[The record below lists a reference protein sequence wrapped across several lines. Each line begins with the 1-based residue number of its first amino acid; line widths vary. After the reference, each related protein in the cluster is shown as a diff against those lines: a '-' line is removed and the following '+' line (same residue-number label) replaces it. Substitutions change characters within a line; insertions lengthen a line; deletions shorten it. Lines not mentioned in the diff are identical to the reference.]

1 MMTNTGAGPGDE
13 EAGGEGQRQ
22 RPGHAGALH
31 WLTVQDDLLRSLAHA
46 LSNRVGTVMALSALL
61 ETGTD
66 PARIGKGLGAETER
80 MDQLLRLLRAL
91 SRPAEPTI
99 EPMLLSDAVD
109 VAVRLAAEHVTARTV
124 RVTWAEG
131 SSPLPVRADPV
142 AVAHAATVALLTVAR
157 GAGPEGGVHVVVQAV
172 GDRVETILCA
182 EDATVR
188 AEPEE
193 AVDDG
198 MADGIADGAS
208 AIAWLLAACGG
219 LPLTT
224 ATGGVGFSLPGLAAG
239 RSGA

>member
-1 MMTNTGAGPGDE
+1 M
-13 EAGGEGQRQ
+13 GGRAQ
-22 RPGHAGALH
+22 RPGHAGGLH
-31 WLTVQDDLLRSLAHA
+31 WLTMQDDLLRSLAHA

-99 EPMLLSDAVD
+99 EPMLLSDAMD
-109 VAVRLAAEHVTARTV
+109 VAVRLAAEHVTARSV
-124 RVTWAEG
+124 RVTWADG

-142 AVAHAATVALLTVAR
+142 AVAHAATVALLTAAR
-157 GAGPEGGVHVVVQAV
+157 RTGPEGGVHVEVRAV
-172 GDRVETILCA
+172 GDRVETIL
-182 EDATVR
+182 R
-188 AEPEE
+188 PEE
-193 AVDDG
+193 ATGGADPGDVLDVGVD
-198 MADGIADGAS
+198 DGAS

-219 LPLTT
+219 LPLTP

>member
-66 PARIGKGLGAETER
+66 PARIGKGLSEETER
-80 MDQLLRLLRAL
+80 MDQLLRLLRAVP
-91 SRPAEPTI
+91 RPAEPTI
-99 EPMLLSDAVD
+99 EPMLLSDAMD
-109 VAVRLAAEHVTARTV
+109 VAVRLAGEHVAARSV
-124 RVTWAEG
+124 RVSWADE

-142 AVAHAATVALLTVAR
+142 AVAHAATVALLSVAR
-157 GAGPEGGVHVVVQAV
+157 WAGADGGVRVTVRTS
-172 GDRVETILCA
+172 GDRVEAVLCPEA
-182 EDATVR
+182 ATLAADAGD
-188 AEPEE
+188 AGDE
-193 AVDDG
+193 
-198 MADGIADGAS
+198 GAA
-208 AIAWLLAACGG
+208 AITWLLAACGG
-219 LPLTT
+219 VALTP
-224 ATGGVGFSLPGLAAG
+224 TGGLGFSLPGLAAG